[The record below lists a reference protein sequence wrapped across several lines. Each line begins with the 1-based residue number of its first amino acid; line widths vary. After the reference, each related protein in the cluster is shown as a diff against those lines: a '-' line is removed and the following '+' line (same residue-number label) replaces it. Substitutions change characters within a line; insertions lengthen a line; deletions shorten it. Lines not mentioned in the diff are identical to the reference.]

1 MQRPVTAYEGPQP
14 YTFICYSHEDAP
26 VIYPELELLTDA
38 GLKVWYDEG
47 ISPGSEWNEQLAA
60 RIED

>member
-38 GLKVWYDEG
+38 GLKV
-47 ISPGSEWNEQLAA
+47 
-60 RIED
+60 